1 MEKRRKLPLNYLLL
15 ALGFFF
21 LVKGADFFVEG
32 SSNLAK
38 VLKIPTLI
46 IGLTIVAFGTSAPEA
61 AVSIKASLQGS
72 NEITIGNVV
81 GSNICNLL
89 LVLGISALWN
99 PLKTTKKVIRRDYP
113 FCLFAG
119 IILIFQTMDGWI
131 QEHQLSF
138 LSRIEGIFLLL
149 CLITYLYF
157 LIKDTLMEKKKLEIE
172 NRKFSWKDILW
183 MVIGMIGILLGGN
196 LVVNSAVEIAKS
208 YQVSESLIALT
219 IVAVGTSLPELVTSA
234 VAARKG
240 ETDIAI
246 GNVIGSN
253 IFNIFF
259 ILGLS
264 ALFTPLT
271 VNFSSLVDIMIMN
284 LIQIF
289 VYLLMLKKLE
299 LGKKKALVLL
309 LIYFSYIVY
318 IIGR

>member
-1 MEKRRKLPLNYLLL
+1 MNYLLL

>member
-1 MEKRRKLPLNYLLL
+1 
-15 ALGFFF
+15 
-21 LVKGADFFVEG
+21 
-32 SSNLAK
+32 
-38 VLKIPTLI
+38 
-46 IGLTIVAFGTSAPEA
+46 
-61 AVSIKASLQGS
+61 
-72 NEITIGNVV
+72 
-81 GSNICNLL
+81 
-89 LVLGISALWN
+89 
-99 PLKTTKKVIRRDYP
+99 
-113 FCLFAG
+113 
-119 IILIFQTMDGWI
+119 
-131 QEHQLSF
+131 
-138 LSRIEGIFLLL
+138 
-149 CLITYLYF
+149 
-157 LIKDTLMEKKKLEIE
+157 MEKKKLEIE